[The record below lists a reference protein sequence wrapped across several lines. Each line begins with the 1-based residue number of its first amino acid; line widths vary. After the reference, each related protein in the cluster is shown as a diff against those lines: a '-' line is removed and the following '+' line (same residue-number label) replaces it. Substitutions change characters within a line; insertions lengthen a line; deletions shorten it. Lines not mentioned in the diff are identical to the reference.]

1 MPSFFVTSGILG
13 IMIIITEI
21 ALKLYKTMVLY
32 ISLKNNAFNYGN
44 DWRAWS
50 ERKTSI
56 NILNLKN
63 KAEFEIKIYPQIC
76 PHKFV
81 ILRNNYQK

>member
-1 MPSFFVTSGILG
+1 
-13 IMIIITEI
+13 
-21 ALKLYKTMVLY
+21 MVLY

-63 KAEFEIKIYPQIC
+63 KVEFEIKYIPKYAPIN
-76 PHKFV
+76 
-81 ILRNNYQK
+81 L